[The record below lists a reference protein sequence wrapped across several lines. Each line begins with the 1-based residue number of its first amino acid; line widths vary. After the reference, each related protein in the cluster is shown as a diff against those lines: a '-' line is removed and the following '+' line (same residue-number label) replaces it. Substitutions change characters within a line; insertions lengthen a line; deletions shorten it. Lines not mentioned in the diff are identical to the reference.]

1 MHADQFEVRL
11 AIVRH
16 RFATTLESKIEDAV
30 ASANRMSSCS
40 KDGFIKHVSESY
52 RRLHDICGIGP
63 TVGFS
68 ATGEAAHFAEAALM
82 QAHHE
87 KRRLTEREVLGLK
100 KALEHLRVVAA
111 SELRQMYQRGG

>member
-1 MHADQFEVRL
+1 
-11 AIVRH
+11 
-16 RFATTLESKIEDAV
+16 
-30 ASANRMSSCS
+30 
-40 KDGFIKHVSESY
+40 
-52 RRLHDICGIGP
+52 
-63 TVGFS
+63 
-68 ATGEAAHFAEAALM
+68 M